1 MTPHPPPTLRSRVL
15 QRVQASHAH
24 ESQFMTVRH
33 DAAAWTCVNGSM
45 RSTALARTDLA
56 RSSLVVLQ
64 AGCSL
69 PVDPAFT
76 QVELVVMGGQASA
89 GHQALTCGDAACLPN
104 HRAHLVRAEGAGARL
119 FLRLSTPGRPEGEY
133 RSAKHGACL
142 MSAPDAPA
150 TGLLHF
156 STVHGDDGW
165 DDFCPGVRIKP
176 LWHGGERSSI
186 LVRMQAGASVNA
198 HRHPLEE
205 ECLMLAGEAFV
216 GDTLLRSC
224 DYQLA
229 PMGSRHGA
237 VTTDVGALFYVHGS
251 LDPAAYL

>member
-1 MTPHPPPTLRSRVL
+1 MTPHPSPTLRSRVL

-24 ESQFMTVRH
+24 ESQFTTVRR
-33 DAAAWTCVNGSM
+33 DTAAWTWVNGSM
-45 RSTALARTDLA
+45 RSMPLARTDFA
-56 RSSLVVLQ
+56 CSSVVVLN

-69 PVDPAFT
+69 PLDPAFT

-89 GHQALTCGDAACLPN
+89 GHEALARGEAACLPN
-104 HRAHLVRAEGAGARL
+104 NGTHIVRAEAAGARL
-119 FLRLSTPGRPEGEY
+119 FVRL
-133 RSAKHGACL
+133 
-142 MSAPDAPA
+142 SAPDAPA
-150 TGLLHF
+150 TTLLHF
-156 STVHGDDGW
+156 STVHGEDGW

-176 LWHGGERSSI
+176 LWQGGERSSM
-186 LVRMQAGASVNA
+186 LVRMQAGAGVNA
-198 HRHPLEE
+198 HHHRLEE

-216 GDTLLRSC
+216 GDTLLRSG

-237 VTTDVGALFYVHGS
+237 VTTDVGALLYVHGS